1 MANALILVAKNKT
14 TFLLVYSLVGTKTTD
29 LIRVN
34 VYIVH
39 INMMAHMNLQTLC
52 IEYLYCIQYT

>member
-39 INMMAHMNLQTLC
+39 INMMVHMNLQTLC
-52 IEYLYCIQYT
+52 IQYLYCIQYT